1 MKRHHF
7 LLDATLSESVTLGRI
22 VAAVLFVMLFVT
34 GCKNDEDDTP
44 AERIT
49 IEKVNVDVILPD
61 ARRTLWQP
69 VIDLALQN
77 IELAQQGL
85 QKRVKLNLRY
95 HDEDASD
102 LDLTVYRLCYPE
114 EGDDTCDVILGP
126 TRSTKCQMVLGNA
139 AQYRVPVLMPT
150 ATSDEIQRIQA
161 ERPYSWFFTESDV
174 TQCEVLLGIFGTSHI
189 PHAALLYQDDKYGQS
204 FRNWFGFMAT
214 EFQVDVAADD
224 IQVYDFTSDLTA
236 FFKRI
241 EQRAQTSGEATALL
255 MALSSNDDYL
265 RVIRQIKS
273 VRQSLGLDA
282 SSSNVMYVVSDTGDN
297 TTVQQAG
304 LPLYGISPCGSP
316 VSGFDVWYKENF
328 GTEAPY
334 GAAQV
339 YDAITTIALGAAKR
353 LSSPTGP
360 DDLTIDGV
368 KVEYREQPF
377 GPNLADWM
385 RALVTDKSGTPS
397 SWTKEGLRTAFS
409 LLSEGRNPSVRGCTG
424 RMEFDGKMHTTIL
437 HTTYQ
442 PQAKYRL

>member
-7 LLDATLSESVTLGRI
+7 LLGATLSESVTLGRV

-34 GCKNDEDDTP
+34 GCKNDDDDTP

-85 QKRVKLNLRY
+85 SKRVELNMRY
-95 HDEDASD
+95 HDEDAED
-102 LDLTVYRLCYPE
+102 LGLTVYSLCYPE

-297 TTVQQAG
+297 KTVQQA
-304 LPLYGISPCGSP
+304 
-316 VSGFDVWYKENF
+316 
-328 GTEAPY
+328 
-334 GAAQV
+334 
-339 YDAITTIALGAAKR
+339 
-353 LSSPTGP
+353 
-360 DDLTIDGV
+360 
-368 KVEYREQPF
+368 
-377 GPNLADWM
+377 
-385 RALVTDKSGTPS
+385 
-397 SWTKEGLRTAFS
+397 
-409 LLSEGRNPSVRGCTG
+409 
-424 RMEFDGKMHTTIL
+424 
-437 HTTYQ
+437 
-442 PQAKYRL
+442 